1 MIENVKIVSSL
12 RSSDNSIFTV
22 TFSSGEKLDFT
33 ADEAFEFGLY
43 EEDKYV
49 DGFQKLCTTV
59 LARRM
64 MSFAA
69 SYVLFSM
76 KSTYQ
81 VRLKLE
87 EYVVKNELEAD
98 WAAEP
103 RKVNAAELRLE
114 ENVPIRIYV
123 EKCVDELSVS
133 KCMREQRLIVD
144 MRPDVVELY
153 LRIAAISV
161 GIPQIVYT
169 KTQFVEHGKN
179 GLVLQDMGQLIE
191 ALDYYLGSLNN
202 WNEAMVYSY
211 DLGQKF
217 TTKVLIEKWKE
228 VIERVRKD
236 SSVTAGNAGLE

>member
-98 WAAEP
+98 WAQFSEDSIEEALRRLTELEYINDELFV
-103 RKVNAAELRLE
+103 RRYVNTALKGKPVSKSHILNELVYKKGVNKNLA
-114 ENVPIRIYV
+114 ENVVEEIYS
-123 EKCVDELSVS
+123 DESTVS
-133 KCMREQRLIVD
+133 DSENAYRLLIKKTGGRVPRGD
-144 MRPDVVELY
+144 SAENKKE
-153 LRIAAISV
+153 IAKLHRFAA
-161 GIPQIVYT
+161 
-169 KTQFVEHGKN
+169 GK
-179 GLVLQDMGQLIE
+179 GFP
-191 ALDYYLGSLNN
+191 
-202 WNEAMVYSY
+202 Y
-211 DLGQKF
+211 D
-217 TTKVLIEKWKE
+217 
-228 VIERVRKD
+228 VIEDALSRIREE
-236 SSVTAGNAGLE
+236 SAEN